1 MSAGTWLIGI
11 VVVPAVATVLSYLFT
26 SVVRRVATVV
36 SGLATLALSVMVA
49 VRVAGGGRVVA
60 GTLFGADSLSG
71 IFLLVTA
78 FLYAATAIFSI
89 GYLGGSRG
97 MGELIGRVG
106 QVVRQG
112 ASAGKDGDSEEA
124 SQQWAVSD
132 RFDKR
137 FFTGINIFCG
147 AMSAALILSN
157 LSLVW
162 VAIEI
167 TTVVSAL
174 LVSLEDTDGAS
185 EAAWKYVIIASMGL
199 GLSLLGVFVL
209 YVAAAPVLGSSHALQ
224 IGYLAHVHG
233 LARGTVELA
242 FVLAVIGFGTKMGLA
257 PMHTWLPDAHSEAPT
272 PVSAL
277 LSGSLLAVSFY
288 AILRFEQ
295 VTVLNVGN
303 VFPHDVLLAFG
314 VLSLLI
320 AALFL
325 LVQRDMKRMFAY
337 SSVEH
342 MGIIAIGAGFGV
354 PIALAGVMLHV
365 VSHGLAKGTAFFG
378 AGSFKIKFGTKDI
391 SRISGGLTA
400 LPWSGSLLLAAVAAL
415 SALPPFALFRSEFM
429 IVDGGLSAGQDLG
442 VVVLLVLVTVAFAG
456 LSWNTVKIILSPDRP
471 NGPSMLAPGSPA
483 ISGSS
488 GPSGG
493 LGTGGGLDAGA
504 SQGGGHDSPGT
515 AVSAS
520 VDGTIPPGSSDNSV
534 IMPLEVAGSQGLCA
548 WMVVPM
554 LAGVVGLV
562 LLGLHPPADF
572 MRLVDSAAREL
583 TGRVAR

>member
-11 VVVPAVATVLSYLFT
+11 VVVPVMATVLSYLFT

-36 SGLATLALSVMVA
+36 SGLVTLALSVMVA
-49 VRVAGGGRVVA
+49 LRVADGGRVAA
-60 GTLFGADSLSG
+60 GALFGADSLSG

-97 MGELIGRVG
+97 MGGLIAQRG
-106 QVVRQG
+106 QIAQAVWQSTG
-112 ASAGKDGDSEEA
+112 AGKDGDNEEA
-124 SQQWAVSD
+124 SRQWAVSD

-147 AMSAALILSN
+147 AMSAALVLSN

-199 GLSLLGVFVL
+199 GLSLLGVLVL
-209 YVAAAPVLGSSHALQ
+209 YIAAVPVLGSSHALQ
-224 IGYLAHVHG
+224 IGYLVHVHG

-288 AILRFEQ
+288 VILRFEQ
-295 VTVLNVGN
+295 VTILNVGN
-303 VFPHDVLLAFG
+303 VFPHDVLFVFG

-325 LVQRDMKRMFAY
+325 LVQRDVKRMFAY

-456 LSWNTVKIILSPDRP
+456 LSWNTVKIILSPDR
-471 NGPSMLAPGSPA
+471 
-483 ISGSS
+483 
-488 GPSGG
+488 
-493 LGTGGGLDAGA
+493 
-504 SQGGGHDSPGT
+504 
-515 AVSAS
+515 
-520 VDGTIPPGSSDNSV
+520 
-534 IMPLEVAGSQGLCA
+534 LEVAGRQEPSV

-554 LAGVVGLV
+554 LAGVVGLI